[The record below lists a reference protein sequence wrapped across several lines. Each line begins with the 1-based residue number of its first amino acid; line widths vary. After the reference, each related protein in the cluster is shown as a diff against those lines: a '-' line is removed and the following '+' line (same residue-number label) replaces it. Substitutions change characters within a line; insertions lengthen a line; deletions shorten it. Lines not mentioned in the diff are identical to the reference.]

1 MDEPNIFSHITTKL
15 ACKNDGGGGSQGYV
29 QVTSAD
35 SCRMRGTEGMGT
47 VELVYFG
54 GLLRINDD
62 SLLVPVWRS
71 VGDVFTGKGNSDV
84 WLVRART

>member
-1 MDEPNIFSHITTKL
+1 
-15 ACKNDGGGGSQGYV
+15 
-29 QVTSAD
+29 
-35 SCRMRGTEGMGT
+35 MRGIEGMGT

-71 VGDVFTGKGNSDV
+71 VGDVLTGKGNSDV